1 MTLSDLLNSQKIT
14 NEREI
19 GNASASEE
27 GDSYI
32 ESDSNP
38 LKSLPVSDDF
48 HSELEERDALGL
60 DLLEI
65 AQAVARL
72 VSAIDEVRY
81 TS

>member
-19 GNASASEE
+19 GNASASE

-38 LKSLPVSDDF
+38 LKSLPISDDF